1 MHWKSHAPNMF
12 DQAQRTVYL
21 LCIAA
26 MRGLGMAIPEE
37 NPDHSKIQ
45 ILSES
50 VTMLIECRKQ
60 S

>member
-1 MHWKSHAPNMF
+1 MF